1 MVTKASW
8 FLDKF
13 HGDYSVI
20 SAMDLSVDIRIFA
33 VVKETGLGEFKLF
46 GCVLHILD
54 AKLGKVQIVGVC
66 GLFGDRTGL
75 DAV

>member
-1 MVTKASW
+1 
-8 FLDKF
+8 
-13 HGDYSVI
+13 
-20 SAMDLSVDIRIFA
+20 MDLSVDIRIFA

-54 AKLGKVQIVGVC
+54 AKLLKVQFVGVC